1 MSKGHS
7 LSNFFAISIMI
18 IGALF
23 MTIFFSV
30 LFALLLIPASIFG
43 IVVWWRLR
51 KLNHRLRDQS
61 FDAEYTVIT
70 ESSEKYNNGK

>member
-1 MSKGHS
+1 
-7 LSNFFAISIMI
+7 
-18 IGALF
+18 

-43 IVVWWRLR
+43 TIVWWRLR
-51 KLNHRLRDQS
+51 KLNNRLRDQS

-70 ESSEKYNNGK
+70 ESSEKYNTGK